1 MGTRDLNDRLT
12 VFVLTI
18 GDDANFGNAMRCLER
33 QTVQFRFDVVRGVA
47 PLHEAFNQ
55 MHRRCE
61 TPYFVQVDEDMMLFP
76 HAIGTLFQ
84 RIVASPENV
93 AIIAA
98 PLWDCDVEMP
108 IQGVKIYRHQIVA
121 KFPYEDSSSC
131 DIEQMKQLLAAG
143 YEIEEL
149 PLAPWHCLGE
159 HGKFYTPRTIF
170 QRWQRLV
177 HKQRRYPQLR
187 WVESWPQKLR
197 DRYRQTGSEL
207 HFWAFL
213 GAVSGIVRELPAGQE
228 QDFRVRQVE
237 LERLEHYFGTSRNT
251 EVWRP
256 SRSTRVIGRLLRLLS
271 RLFRAG

>member
-1 MGTRDLNDRLT
+1 MGIRDLSDQLT

-18 GDDANFGNAMRCLER
+18 GDDANYANAMRCLER
-33 QTVQFRFDVVRGVA
+33 QTVQFRLDVIRRMA

-76 HAIGTLFQ
+76 HAVETLFD
-84 RIVASPENV
+84 RIVASQENV

-108 IQGVKIYRHQIVA
+108 IHGVKVFRHQIVVR
-121 KFPYEDSSSC
+121 FPYRDSFSC
-131 DIEQMKQLLAAG
+131 DIAQMDQLLAAAYG
-143 YEIEEL
+143 IEEL

-177 HKQRRYPQLR
+177 HKQRRSPKLR
-187 WVESWPQKLR
+187 WVETWPRKLSK
-197 DRYRQTGSEL
+197 RYRRTGSEL
-207 HFWAFL
+207 HLWALL
-213 GAVSGIVRELPAGQE
+213 GAVSGIVGELPPAQE

-237 LERLEHYFGTSRNT
+237 FERLEQYFGTSRNT
-251 EVWRP
+251 ETWLP
-256 SRSTRVIGRLLRLLS
+256 SRSTRVMGYLLHLLS
-271 RLFRAG
+271 RLGRAR